1 MHTYIYIYYLSIY
14 LSIFLSTNLLYLS
27 CRSIREADGVVL
39 LTKSKCVIFAINI
52 RSKTIR
58 CSCLINF

>member
-1 MHTYIYIYYLSIY
+1 MHTYIYILSIY

-27 CRSIREADGVVL
+27 SRSITEADGVVL
-39 LTKSKCVIFAINI
+39 LTKTKCVIFAINT

>member
-1 MHTYIYIYYLSIY
+1 MHTYIYIYILSIY

-27 CRSIREADGVVL
+27 SRSITEADGVVL
-39 LTKSKCVIFAINI
+39 LTKTKCVIFAINT